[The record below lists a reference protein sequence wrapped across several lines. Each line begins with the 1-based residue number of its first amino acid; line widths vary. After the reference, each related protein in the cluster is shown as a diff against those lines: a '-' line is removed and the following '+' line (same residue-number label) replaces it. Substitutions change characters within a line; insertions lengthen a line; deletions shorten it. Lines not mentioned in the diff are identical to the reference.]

1 MGPDNNGMK
10 ITLFRSPFVVAYSNS
25 SSKNKGPLQRLVI
38 SALCNTVELH
48 ISAAFEKHLQISAS
62 DMSTT
67 WIWLNL
73 QTPQTLPVLCRG
85 KKKISAQQ
93 ACTSCDTIPCIT
105 CRGSLCHSEWPELC
119 SMSSTPNV
127 AMLFGRRSA
136 GLRFELYRFHFKN
149 LSDSNLSCT
158 QNFVLSLS
166 LSLSKLRSLFFSRL
180 HSFTLTLPTDHTF
193 YRHRVGTR
201 IAFCGLFTLSSYDS
215 VWLGLL

>member
-25 SSKNKGPLQRLVI
+25 SSKNKGPLHRLVI

-93 ACTSCDTIPCIT
+93 ACTSCDTI
-105 CRGSLCHSEWPELC
+105 RASRAEAAFVNSEWPELC
-119 SMSSTPNV
+119 STSSPICNYAIRQTYN
-127 AMLFGRRSA
+127 
-136 GLRFELYRFHFKN
+136 LRAYVLSVTDVIFKI
-149 LSDSNLSCT
+149 
-158 QNFVLSLS
+158 FPIPVHRVHEISLS
-166 LSLSKLRSLFFSRL
+166 LSE
-180 HSFTLTLPTDHTF
+180 
-193 YRHRVGTR
+193 
-201 IAFCGLFTLSSYDS
+201 
-215 VWLGLL
+215 